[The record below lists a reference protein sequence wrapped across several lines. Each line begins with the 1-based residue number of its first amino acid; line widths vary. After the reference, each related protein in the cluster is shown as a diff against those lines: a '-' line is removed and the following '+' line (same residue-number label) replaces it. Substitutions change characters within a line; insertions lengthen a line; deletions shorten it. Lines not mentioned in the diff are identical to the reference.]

1 MVWNWIKAAWHWVST
16 AAGTFGE
23 HNLTD
28 WAAALT
34 YYGLLAFF
42 PALIAIV
49 SIVGLFGDPVSTTET
64 VTKMVTEIGPDSVAG
79 TFSDAIQN
87 LTSNRSAAG
96 VLLVGSVGL
105 ALFSASSYIGAFSRA
120 SQEIYGV
127 KLDKPFYETRPIQVL
142 WTTIMVL
149 MATLI
154 AMILVLTGPLLS
166 AVADP
171 LGIGEDAVSIWAIVK
186 WPILLVLVVMLFAF
200 LYWVTA
206 PVKGAKFVWVTA
218 GGLLA
223 VTVWLIA
230 SALLALYVA
239 NFGSYDKTYGTL
251 AGVIILL
258 LWIYVTN
265 VALLLGVEL
274 NADRQDRSR
283 PR

>member
-16 AAGTFGE
+16 VAGTFGE

-42 PALIAIV
+42 PALIALV
-49 SIVGLFGDPVSTTET
+49 SIVGLFGDPVTTTDT

-96 VLLVGSVGL
+96 ILLVGSVAL

-120 SQEIYGV
+120 SQDIYGV
-127 KLDKPFYETRPIQVL
+127 KLDKPFYETRPTQVL

>member
-16 AAGTFGE
+16 VAGTFGE

-42 PALIAIV
+42 PALIALV
-49 SIVGLFGDPVSTTET
+49 SIVGLFGDPVTTTDT

-79 TFSDAIQN
+79 TFSDAIKS

-96 VLLVGSVGL
+96 ILLVVGVGL
-105 ALFSASSYIGAFSRA
+105 ALFSASSYLGAFSRA

-127 KLDKPFYETRPIQVL
+127 KLDKPFYETRPMQVL
-142 WTTIMVL
+142 WTTVMVL
-149 MATLI
+149 MATVI
-154 AMILVLTGPLLS
+154 AMILVATGPLLS

-171 LGIGEDAVSIWAIVK
+171 LGIGEQAVSIWAIVK

-200 LYWVTA
+200 LFYVTA
-206 PVKGAKFVWVTA
+206 PVKGPKFVWVTA

-230 SALLALYVA
+230 SALLAFYVS

-251 AGVIILL
+251 AGVIVLL

-274 NADRQDRSR
+274 NADRQDHSR

>member
-1 MVWNWIKAAWHWVST
+1 MAWASIRRAWKWLTGV
-16 AAGTFGE
+16 AGTFGD

-49 SIVGLFGDPVSTTET
+49 SIVGLFGDPVTTTET
-64 VTKMVTEIGPDSVAG
+64 VTKMVTELGPDSVAG

-96 VLLVGSVGL
+96 AFLAVGVGL

-127 KLDKPFYETRPIQVL
+127 KLDKPFYETRPMQVL
-142 WTTIMVL
+142 WTAVIVA
-149 MATLI
+149 MATVI
-154 AMILVLTGPLLS
+154 AMILVLTGPVLS

-171 LGIGEDAVSIWAIVK
+171 LGIGEDAVSIWALAK
-186 WPILLVLVVMLFAF
+186 WPVLFVLVVMLFAL
-200 LYWVTA
+200 LYYVTA
-206 PVKGAKFVWVTA
+206 PVRGAKFLWVTA

-223 VTVWLIA
+223 VTVWLVA
-230 SALLALYVA
+230 SGLLALYVS
-239 NFGSYDKTYGTL
+239 NFGSYDKTYGAL
-251 AGVIILL
+251 AGVVVLL